1 MFSCIAVWGALLLVL
16 MLYWAVWSPA
26 LWDTL
31 VDHGLPSECP
41 VLGAG
46 GLRAPHTKFLADST
60 QQQYLFIY
68 CLNPNSTNNSIE
80 LNLRLDYILTQLSTH
95 HPPPHK
101 LSVVVVNCPS

>member
-1 MFSCIAVWGALLLVL
+1 

-31 VDHGLPSECP
+31 VGHGLSSECP

-68 CLNPNSTNNSIE
+68 LLILLYSYYSKHCKKVVYNLCCFKIKQSIAKV
-80 LNLRLDYILTQLSTH
+80 DQ
-95 HPPPHK
+95 
-101 LSVVVVNCPS
+101 